1 MTNYYMQAGAK
12 RNKRI
17 KIVKNVL
24 LCLVVV
30 FIVGIWFKWNIE
42 QTDKI
47 MSIQYCWDSEGD
59 HYVAPDE
66 RCVR

>member
-1 MTNYYMQAGAK
+1 MQAGAK